1 MAPEL
6 RPKPG
11 LNRLELADL
20 IDQLRDN
27 LHEDPESWENP
38 DLDRFLESWVHGPEI
53 WTVGSITGANQSP
66 KHHPGNCSATCCL
79 PQEFM
84 SRPRNAVLPLAAARG
99 NTVSSWQFGTWPTSL
114 LIRWTFC

>member
-38 DLDRFLESWVHGPEI
+38 DLDRFLESLGAWTRNMDGWFNNRGEPVPEAPS
-53 WTVGSITGANQSP
+53 WELLG
-66 KHHPGNCSATCCL
+66 HML
-79 PQEFM
+79 
-84 SRPRNAVLPLAAARG
+84 LAAR
-99 NTVSSWQFGTWPTSL
+99 VYE
-114 LIRWTFC
+114 